1 MTTVS
6 RSSIPVCIDVVGQA
20 YVSLFALSGG
30 DRLYGLDASLRNV
43 RAYLP
48 PPTAGTRL
56 TFFRVDDGSSEC
68 LARVS
73 AKTTAKINGS
83 ATEYIDLALAGHA
96 MEFVASPDLT
106 TWRTANHATDIL
118 R

>member
-6 RSSIPVCIDVVGQA
+6 RSSIPVCIDVVDQG

-30 DRLYGLDASLRNV
+30 DRLYGLDASAHNV
-43 RAYLP
+43 KAYLP

-56 TFFRVDDGSSEC
+56 TFFRVDDGSSAC
-68 LARVS
+68 LARVY

-83 ATEYIDLALAGHA
+83 ATEYVDLTLAGDA
-96 MEFVASPDLT
+96 AEFVASPELT